1 MAIHLVPMVLMKT
14 LLVATDFSERS
25 DRALRRA
32 SFLARTYGAT
42 LTLVHVLDEDQPSLY
57 LKRMESEACALLE
70 RTAASLTESDGFS
83 CDAQVIVADPIV
95 GLSTLIEAQHPDMLV
110 IGPHRR
116 QMLRDLFVGTTA
128 ERIIRC
134 VPCPVLMAN
143 GSPSGPYRHVLVT
156 TDLSPGSNDAL
167 RQFSALGLRGSER
180 TSVRHVLSL
189 PELRLTMAPA
199 PSAAAQQAQV
209 NTAKAT
215 ADAALASILQATDLA
230 DLDAQVTEDSAV
242 PANALQRLA
251 ASEAADL
258 LVMATHGRKGESRYR
273 LGSVTENVLRHATI
287 DVLVIPP
294 QIS

>member
-1 MAIHLVPMVLMKT
+1 MMLMKT

-32 SFLARTYGAT
+32 SLLARASGAA
-42 LTLVHVLDEDQPSLY
+42 LTLVHVLDEDQPSFY
-57 LKRMESEACALLE
+57 LERMESEASALLE
-70 RTAASLTESDGFS
+70 RTAASLGESDGLT

-95 GLSTLIEAQHPDMLV
+95 GIRTLVEDRQPDMLI

-116 QMLRDLFVGTTA
+116 QTLRDLFVGTTA

-143 GSPSGPYRHVLVT
+143 GSPSGPYRHVLVSA
-156 TDLSPGSNDAL
+156 DLSPGSNDAL
-167 RQFSALGLRGSER
+167 RQFGALGLRGSEL
-180 TSVRHVLSL
+180 TSIRHVLSL
-189 PELRLTMAPA
+189 PELRLSMAPA
-199 PSAAAQQAQV
+199 PSAAAQQAQIDA
-209 NTAKAT
+209 AKAT
-215 ADAALASILQATDLA
+215 AEVALATLLRDTVMADLA
-230 DLDAQVTEDSAV
+230 VQVIEDGAV

-273 LGSVTENVLRHATI
+273 LGSVTENVLRHSTI

-294 QIS
+294 RVA

>member
-1 MAIHLVPMVLMKT
+1 MMLMKT

-32 SFLARTYGAT
+32 SLLARASGAA
-42 LTLVHVLDEDQPSLY
+42 LTLVHVLDEDQPSFY
-57 LKRMESEACALLE
+57 LERMESEASALLE
-70 RTAASLTESDGFS
+70 RTAASLGESDGLT

-95 GLSTLIEAQHPDMLV
+95 GIRTLVEDRQPDMLI

-116 QMLRDLFVGTTA
+116 QTLRDLFVGTTA

-143 GSPSGPYRHVLVT
+143 GSPSGPYRHVLVSA
-156 TDLSPGSNDAL
+156 DLSPGSNDAL
-167 RQFSALGLRGSER
+167 RQFGALGLRGSEL
-180 TSVRHVLSL
+180 TSIRHVLSL
-189 PELRLTMAPA
+189 PELRLSMAPA
-199 PSAAAQQAQV
+199 PSAAAQQAQIDA
-209 NTAKAT
+209 AKAT
-215 ADAALASILQATDLA
+215 AEVALATLLRDTDMADLA
-230 DLDAQVTEDSAV
+230 VQVIEDGAV

-273 LGSVTENVLRHATI
+273 LGSVTENVLRHSTI

-294 QIS
+294 RVA